1 MEIYIRL
8 SLSVKEIRSEFYPQP
23 FLMMSK
29 NNGEE
34 HTVKLGVTR
43 RDYTGGKRVYLL
55 VLNEWLS
62 ITSVNISDMN
72 ILCGMI
78 AIVLVS
84 FANQNLFAKHH
95 QANISY
101 HGVCLTSGLTN

>member
-1 MEIYIRL
+1 MGDY
-8 SLSVKEIRSEFYPQP
+8 
-23 FLMMSK
+23 
-29 NNGEE
+29 NG
-34 HTVKLGVTR
+34 
-43 RDYTGGKRVYLL
+43 DKRVYLL

-78 AIVLVS
+78 AIVLGI

-101 HGVCLTSGLTN
+101 HSTCITPGLTNELLWL